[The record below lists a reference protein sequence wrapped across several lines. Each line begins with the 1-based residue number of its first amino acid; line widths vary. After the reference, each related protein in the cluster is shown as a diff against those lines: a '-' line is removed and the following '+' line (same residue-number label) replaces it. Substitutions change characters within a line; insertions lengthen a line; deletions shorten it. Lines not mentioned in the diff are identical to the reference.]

1 MSPEQLRAARNW
13 MGWTQQ
19 ELAEKAGVGLST
31 VKTFES
37 GSRKPMAANVMAL
50 RLALEAAGMKITDD
64 AVSGP
69 IIAGNG

>member
-1 MSPEQLRAARNW
+1 